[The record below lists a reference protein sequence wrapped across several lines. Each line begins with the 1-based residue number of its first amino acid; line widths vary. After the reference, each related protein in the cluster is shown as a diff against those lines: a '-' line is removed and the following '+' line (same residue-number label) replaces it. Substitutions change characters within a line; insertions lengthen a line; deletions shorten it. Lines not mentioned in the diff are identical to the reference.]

1 MRRALPILLAER
13 RWVAAGEVAY
23 ASLEHATDTPGSMFE
38 HLLAIRMHARSSGD
52 FKRAITVLEQVS
64 GVRWNATGQAVLPEE
79 GSPLRD
85 APIALA
91 DLLVASGQRDRGRR
105 LLAVIIARM
114 RQELAMPGQA
124 ELWYYLWHP
133 VALALNDEPDAAIA
147 MLRRSNGRRKHA
159 AEG

>member
-1 MRRALPILLAER
+1 
-13 RWVAAGEVAY
+13 
-23 ASLEHATDTPGSMFE
+23 MFE

-64 GVRWNATGQAVLPEE
+64 GIRWNATGQAVLPEE
-79 GSPLRD
+79 GSPVRD

-114 RQELAMPGQA
+114 RRELAMPGQA

-133 VALALNDEPDAAIA
+133 VASGAQ
-147 MLRRSNGRRKHA
+147 
-159 AEG
+159 